1 MLRSCPQRFPPRPI
15 HASRW
20 RTRDKMNCAVSE
32 PTALTPANID
42 TLLHD
47 IPRMARLALGFAAR
61 LKRGQLDITLPDGRV
76 LRCGG
81 LEDGPSAAMTIHNY
95 KFGWRFLRSGDI
107 GIAESYLRR
116 EWDTP
121 HLTQILNVFC
131 VNHDLSGTMLTARPI
146 TRYLQHVRH
155 RLNRNTRRQ
164 AKRNIFAH
172 YDIGNELYSA
182 WHDPTMTYSSALFE
196 ADTKDLTAAQ
206 EN

>member
-1 MLRSCPQRFPPRPI
+1 MLRSCPQRFPPRPN

-42 TLLHD
+42 PLLQD

-61 LKRGQLDITLPDGRV
+61 LRRGQLDITLPDGRV

-81 LEDGPSAAMTIHNY
+81 TEDGPSAAMTIHNY

-121 HLTQILNVFC
+121 NLTQFLYVFC
-131 VNHDLSGTMLTARPI
+131 VNHDLSGTMLPARPI
-146 TRYLQHVRH
+146 TRFLLFVRH
-155 RLNRNTRRQ
+155 RFNR
-164 AKRNIFAH
+164 
-172 YDIGNELYSA
+172 
-182 WHDPTMTYSSALFE
+182 
-196 ADTKDLTAAQ
+196 
-206 EN
+206 